1 MHWIKN
7 EAPDLHFE
15 DDWAWVYSNSSSS
28 LYQSVDGWLLHQM
41 KSIQLHREE
50 ERRGGVSNICQ
61 HCSCRCQYSV
71 WWLVSSR
78 LKLNWVVLGP
88 RWLVALPGSP
98 VTNMSYLTMQPLAQ
112 NFIQNVSRSITALW
126 LSLLPA
132 WADLQVVWERNT
144 DSGPWLRSCLRMWQ
158 TVCHCPTLPRNVL
171 YSDLSTDGNSA
182 LPCLPDAGKVWYLR
196 DIATAI

>member
-15 DDWAWVYSNSSSS
+15 DDWAWVYSNSNSS

-88 RWLVALPGSP
+88 RWLRALPGSP

-112 NFIQNVSRSITALW
+112 NFIHNVSRSITSLW
-126 LSLLPA
+126 LSLQPA
-132 WADLQVVWERNT
+132 CLGRPA
-144 DSGPWLRSCLRMWQ
+144 PCLREESWRSGRLEGPGWRWLVENM
-158 TVCHCPTLPRNVL
+158 TNCDV
-171 YSDLSTDGNSA
+171 
-182 LPCLPDAGKVWYLR
+182 
-196 DIATAI
+196 TAP